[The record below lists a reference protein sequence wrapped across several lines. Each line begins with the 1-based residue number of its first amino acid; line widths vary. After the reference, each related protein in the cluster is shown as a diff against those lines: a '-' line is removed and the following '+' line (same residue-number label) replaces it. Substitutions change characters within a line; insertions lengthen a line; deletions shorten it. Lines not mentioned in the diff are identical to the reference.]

1 MAKEK
6 NVSNFVPLYST
17 NLFLMRKN
25 KILLLLVGC
34 FALLMSSCLGSNDT
48 VTELGKDCEILT
60 FTLASDSVEG
70 LSSAVFTI
78 DQLNGRIYN
87 TDSLPYGTTLKNKV
101 KCTVRLAS
109 TVAVCQVLQHA
120 TGDTIAWN
128 TTDSLDFS
136 KPVEFKNILWDGTT
150 TKTYVAQV
158 NIHQILPD
166 TMVWETYAENLIDE
180 PVKAEKTIVFGNP
193 GAEYYY
199 MYVQPANSTE
209 NYRLYRSSV
218 SDGKNWTITSLSGLP
233 AGEVA
238 LSQMTEY
245 GSQLYVTTTKGTLYR
260 SSDGQNWTAV
270 SNAPT
275 IKALLGNIKT
285 STSGTIDEPS
295 ALAAIISNNGILEFA
310 RMDKSQAWST
320 GNAIDNTFPISGFAN
335 TNYVSNFRNRL
346 IIAGGR
352 DKSGNLL
359 NSTWSTS
366 DGLSWAQLTD
376 DASKNLFEKQEGA
389 SIIQYDGKLFMISGI
404 MEGDT
409 ASSRIYWSQDGGV
422 SWSVSDTMAVM
433 PGTFKPRGFTSIY
446 VDQNK
451 FMYLFGGKETNKSN
465 VLDQIWRG
473 RINYL
478 GFKDDE

>member
-1 MAKEK
+1 
-6 NVSNFVPLYST
+6 
-17 NLFLMRKN
+17 
-25 KILLLLVGC
+25 
-34 FALLMSSCLGSNDT
+34 
-48 VTELGKDCEILT
+48 
-60 FTLASDSVEG
+60 
-70 LSSAVFTI
+70 
-78 DQLNGRIYN
+78 
-87 TDSLPYGTTLKNKV
+87 
-101 KCTVRLAS
+101 
-109 TVAVCQVLQHA
+109 
-120 TGDTIAWN
+120 
-128 TTDSLDFS
+128 
-136 KPVEFKNILWDGTT
+136 
-150 TKTYVAQV
+150 
-158 NIHQILPD
+158 
-166 TMVWETYAENLIDE
+166 MVWETYAENLIDE

-218 SDGKNWTITSLSGLP
+218 SDGKNWTVTPLSGLP
-233 AGEVA
+233 AGDVA
-238 LSQMTEY
+238 LSQMIEY
-245 GSQLYVTTTKGTLYR
+245 ENQLYVTTTKGVLYK
-260 SSDGQNWTAV
+260 SSDGQNWTTV

-275 IKALLGNIKT
+275 IRTLLGDIKT
-285 STSGTIDEPS
+285 STNGTIEQPS
-295 ALAAIISNNGILEFA
+295 VLAAVISNNGILEFA
-310 RMDKSQAWST
+310 KMDKSQAWST
-320 GNAIDNTFPISGFAN
+320 GNAIDNAFPISGFAN

-376 DASKNLFEKQEGA
+376 DASENLFGKQEGA
-389 SIIQYDGKLFMISGI
+389 SIIQYDSKLFMISGI

-409 ASSRIYWSQDGGV
+409 ASSKIYWSQDGGV

-433 PGTFKPRGFTSIY
+433 PETFKPRGFTSIY